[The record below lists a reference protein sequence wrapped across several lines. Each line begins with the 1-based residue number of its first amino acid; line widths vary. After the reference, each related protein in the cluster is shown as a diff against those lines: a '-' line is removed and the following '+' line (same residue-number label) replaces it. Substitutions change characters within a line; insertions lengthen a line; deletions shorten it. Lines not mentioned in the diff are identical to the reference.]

1 MKVKVNNQGYRF
13 FTNYGVFSKKGLDF
27 GTKLLLESLPYEKLK
42 GNILDF
48 GCGYGPIGIIISK
61 RTKIKV
67 DMIDINKRSLKLAE
81 KNALLNKVDVNIFE
95 SNIYDNINKKI

>member
-1 MKVKVNNQGYRF
+1 
-13 FTNYGVFSKKGLDF
+13 
-27 GTKLLLESLPYEKLK
+27 
-42 GNILDF
+42 
-48 GCGYGPIGIIISK
+48 
-61 RTKIKV
+61 V